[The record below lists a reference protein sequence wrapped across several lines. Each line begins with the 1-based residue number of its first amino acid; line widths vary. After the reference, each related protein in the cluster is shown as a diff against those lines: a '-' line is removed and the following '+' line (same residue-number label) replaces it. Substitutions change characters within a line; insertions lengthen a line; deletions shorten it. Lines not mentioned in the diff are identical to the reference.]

1 MAHKLVHSIQNV
13 AARHIFKQFATKF
26 HFVYF
31 GKVNA
36 RDEHEMVMGLTASTK
51 HSDNFFTV
59 GTFEGHDITLV
70 VRRNTLS
77 FPGKPDSAYNWLI
90 AQVDLKYSHLPHIFI
105 DFHHHDETFFANMAV
120 AFKHMQDMSPGFS
133 DIGARVMINPL
144 QYGDVRML
152 LSPMIVA
159 GLKEQ
164 FNQYS
169 LEIKDDQLFVY
180 ANYVRPSQTSLE
192 HILKLAAWLAGQ
204 LNQAKA

>member
-1 MAHKLVHSIQNV
+1 MAHKLAHTIQSI
-13 AARHIFKQFATKF
+13 AARRIFKHFAAKF

-31 GKVNA
+31 GKVDA

-59 GTFEGHDITLV
+59 GTFERHDITLV

-77 FPGKPDSAYNWLI
+77 FPGKPDSTYNWLI
-90 AQVDLKYSHLPHIFI
+90 AQVDLKLNLPHIFI

-120 AFKHMQDMSPGFS
+120 AFRHMQDMSPGFS
-133 DIGARVMINPL
+133 DVGGRVMINPL

-169 LEIKDDQLFVY
+169 VEIKDDQLFVY
-180 ANYVRPSQTSLE
+180 ANYVRPSLASLE

-204 LNQAKA
+204 LNQAKS